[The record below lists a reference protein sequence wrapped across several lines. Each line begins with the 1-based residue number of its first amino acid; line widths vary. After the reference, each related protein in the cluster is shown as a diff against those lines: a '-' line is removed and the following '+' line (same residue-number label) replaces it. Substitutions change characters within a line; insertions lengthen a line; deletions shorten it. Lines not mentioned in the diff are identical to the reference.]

1 MTQTIKIPLFPLGL
15 VLLPDMRL
23 PLHIFEERYKQ
34 MISECLADHRPFG
47 IVLFDGQSI
56 HTVGCMARIDAV
68 IKRYEDGRLDIM
80 ALGAERFVI
89 RELVE
94 ERAYME
100 ARVFF
105 FDDAE
110 KVSPDD
116 NLEEVVET
124 AMNLLKEVDGIDIG
138 FDPSDLGGRISPK
151 QLSFAIA
158 SLEGFA
164 PAERQGI
171 LEMTSPSER
180 LKKCLQALSRIVA
193 RNRLTR
199 EIQKMIG
206 GNGHPP
212 RSILRELEDQLK
224 K

>member
-1 MTQTIKIPLFPLGL
+1 MTETHKIPLFPLGL

-34 MISECLADHRPFG
+34 MIVDCLAEHMPFG
-47 IVLFDGQSI
+47 IVLFDGQAI
-56 HTVGCMARIDAV
+56 HSVGCMARIV
-68 IKRYEDGRLDIM
+68 KVMKRYDDGRMDIM
-80 ALGAERFVI
+80 TRGGKRFVM
-89 RELVE
+89 RELIE
-94 ERAYME
+94 DRAYMQ

-110 KVSPDD
+110 TVSSDD
-116 NLEEVVET
+116 NLEEVIET
-124 AMNLLKEVDGIDIG
+124 AIKLLKEAVDIDIG
-138 FDPSDLGGRISPK
+138 FDPSNFGGHIDPK
-151 QLSFAIA
+151 QLSFTIA
-158 SLEGFA
+158 ALEGFA
-164 PAERQGI
+164 PSERQGL

-180 LKKCLQALSRIVA
+180 LKKCVQALSRIVA

>member
-1 MTQTIKIPLFPLGL
+1 MTETHKIPLFPLGL

-34 MISECLADHRPFG
+34 MISDCLAEGRPFG

-56 HTVGCMARIDAV
+56 HSVGCMARIDAV
-68 IKRYEDGRLDIM
+68 VKRYDDGRMDIM
-80 ALGAERFVI
+80 IQGGERFVI
-89 RELVE
+89 RELIE

-110 KVSPDD
+110 MVSPDD
-116 NLEEVVET
+116 NQEEVIET
-124 AMNLLKEVDGIDIG
+124 AIKLLKEAVDIDIG
-138 FDPSDLGGRISPK
+138 FDPSNFGGHIDPK
-151 QLSFAIA
+151 QLSFTIA
-158 SLEGFA
+158 ALEGFA
-164 PAERQGI
+164 PSERQGL

-180 LKKCLQALSRIVA
+180 LKKCVQALSRIVA

>member
-1 MTQTIKIPLFPLGL
+1 MTPTIKIPLFPLGL
-15 VLLPDMRL
+15 VLLPGMRL

-34 MISECLADHRPFG
+34 MISDCLAEGRPFG

-56 HTVGCMARIDAV
+56 HSVGCMARIDAV
-68 IKRYEDGRLDIM
+68 VKRYDDGRMDIM
-80 ALGAERFVI
+80 IQGGERFVI
-89 RELVE
+89 RELIE

-116 NLEEVVET
+116 SLDEAIET
-124 AMNLLKEVDGIDIG
+124 AMNLLKEAADIDAGLDSSTFSGRVD
-138 FDPSDLGGRISPK
+138 PK

-158 SLEGFA
+158 ALEGFA
-164 PAERQGI
+164 PAERQGL
-171 LEMTSPSER
+171 LEMTSPAER
-180 LKKCLQALSRIVA
+180 LNKCVQALSRIVA

-212 RSILRELEDQLK
+212 RSILRELEDHLK

>member
-1 MTQTIKIPLFPLGL
+1 MTEPRKIPLFPLGL
-15 VLLPDMRL
+15 VLLPGMRL

-34 MISECLADHRPFG
+34 MIADCLADEKPFG
-47 IVLFDGQSI
+47 IVLFDGQAI
-56 HTVGCMARIDAV
+56 HSVGCMARIDKV
-68 IKRYEDGRLDIM
+68 IKRYDDGRMDIM
-80 ALGAERFVI
+80 TQGAARFVM
-89 RELVE
+89 RELIE
-94 ERAYME
+94 DRAYME

-110 KVSPDD
+110 TVSSDD
-116 NLEEVVET
+116 NLEEVMAT
-124 AMNLLKEVDGIDIG
+124 ALKLLEAAVDIDIG
-138 FDPSDLGGRISPK
+138 FDPSTSGGRIDPK
-151 QLSFAIA
+151 QLSFTIA
-158 SLEGFA
+158 ALEGFA
-164 PAERQGI
+164 PAERQGL

-180 LKKCLQALSRIVA
+180 LKKCVQVLSRIVA

-212 RSILRELEDQLK
+212 RSILKELEDQLK

>member
-1 MTQTIKIPLFPLGL
+1 
-15 VLLPDMRL
+15 MRL

-34 MISECLADHRPFG
+34 MISDCLAEGRPFG
-47 IVLFDGQSI
+47 IVLFDGQAI
-56 HTVGCMARIDAV
+56 HSVGCMARVDKV
-68 IKRYEDGRLDIM
+68 IARYDDGRMDIM
-80 ALGAERFVI
+80 TRGGERFVI
-89 RELVE
+89 QELIE
-94 ERAYME
+94 DRAYME

-110 KVSPDD
+110 SVSSDD
-116 NLEEVVET
+116 NLEEVIET
-124 AMNLLKEVDGIDIG
+124 AMNLIKAAADIDIG
-138 FDPSDLGGRISPK
+138 FDPSTVGARVDPK
-151 QLSFAIA
+151 WFSFTIA
-158 SLEGFA
+158 ALEGFE
-164 PAERQGI
+164 PAERQGL

-180 LKKCLQALSRIVA
+180 LKKCVQVLSRIVA
-193 RNRLTR
+193 RNRLTQ

>member
-1 MTQTIKIPLFPLGL
+1 MTETITIPLFPLGL
-15 VLLPDMRL
+15 VLLPGMRL

-34 MISECLADHRPFG
+34 MITDCLADHRPFG
-47 IVLFDGQSI
+47 IVLFDGQAI
-56 HTVGCMARIDAV
+56 HSVGCMARVDKV
-68 IKRYEDGRLDIM
+68 IARYDDGRMDIM
-80 ALGAERFVI
+80 TRGGERFVI
-89 RELVE
+89 QELIE
-94 ERAYME
+94 DRAYME

-110 KVSPDD
+110 SVSSDD
-116 NLEEVVET
+116 NLEEVIET
-124 AMNLLKEVDGIDIG
+124 AMNLIKAAADIDIG
-138 FDPSDLGGRISPK
+138 FDPSTVGARVDPK
-151 QLSFAIA
+151 RFSFTIA
-158 SLEGFA
+158 ALEGFE
-164 PAERQGI
+164 PAERQGL

-180 LKKCLQALSRIVA
+180 LKKCVQVLSRIVA
-193 RNRLTR
+193 RNRLTQ